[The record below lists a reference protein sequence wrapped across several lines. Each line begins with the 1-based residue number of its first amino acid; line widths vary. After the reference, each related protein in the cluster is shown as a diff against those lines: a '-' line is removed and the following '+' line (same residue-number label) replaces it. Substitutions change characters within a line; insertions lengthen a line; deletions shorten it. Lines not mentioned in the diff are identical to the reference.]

1 MTLFTTLPFK
11 VMGVAHT
18 NNNQTHL
25 MRAEDKMY
33 NANEQVSAYLVPE
46 PKNEKDSNAVSV
58 KIDYGEGKKHVG
70 YISRELTRFIHLLLK
85 TGSIRKVEIGHIK
98 LCLKWSK
105 IGFNMKLMI
114 TRLGRWEPFV
124 VSKAM
129 HVS

>member
-18 NNNQTHL
+18 NHNQTHL
-25 MRAEDKMY
+25 MRAEYKMY

-46 PKNEKDSNAVSV
+46 PKNKKDSNAISV
-58 KIDYGEGKKHVG
+58 KIDYGEGKKHVR
-70 YISRELTRFIHLLLK
+70 YISRELTQFIHPLLK

-105 IGFNMKLMI
+105 IGLNMKLMI